1 VVPAAQKRSTG
12 GQPTSAT
19 ASQAA
24 EPPYDHGSPT
34 QQFSDG
40 DAPPSPRPARRRRRG
55 RRVRGRRGGHE
66 FTLPGFAAVIGA
78 DARAEATE
86 RQFVVL
92 AEDDLVA
99 SPVTYSG
106 THDREF
112 LGIPAT
118 GEHLEF
124 TSISIVR
131 FADDKISGA
140 WVVVDTVGPLQ

>member
-1 VVPAAQKRSTG
+1 VVSTAQKRSTG
-12 GQPTSAT
+12 GPPTSAT

-24 EPPYDHGSPT
+24 DPPYDHGVRRPSGSATEARHCLPVPHVDVDEAVEVEVVEEVTSPH
-34 QQFSDG
+34 SLG
-40 DAPPSPRPARRRRRG
+40 
-55 RRVRGRRGGHE
+55 V
-66 FTLPGFAAVIGA
+66 AAVTGA
-78 DARAEATE
+78 DARSEATE

-92 AEDDLVA
+92 AEDDLGA

-140 WVVVDTVGPLQ
+140 